1 MCIKLKITSRTTQ
14 SDWEKYGNYLGMIL
28 EWGLLILFLKL
39 CSYSATASLPYVVLW
54 FNDFEDVM
62 VLQKLQGVELKI
74 DFNPVL
80 VTNLFRCLRRTSLEL
95 ESSSQEGMSGI
106 LETNDSNYGS
116 KLLSVFYLRQ
126 LSSLK
131 ICFLWSSPDSSLC
144 SAWDSSPN
152 SSHLLF

>member
-1 MCIKLKITSRTTQ
+1 M
-14 SDWEKYGNYLGMIL
+14 
-28 EWGLLILFLKL
+28 
-39 CSYSATASLPYVVLW
+39 LW

-144 SAWDSSPN
+144 SA
-152 SSHLLF
+152 